1 MKGRFKKVAK
11 ESNSGDLDW
20 VWSIHA
26 EVNGETIVLR
36 AKWIID
42 ATGRKASLATK
53 VRRAGT
59 HNCRIL

>member
-1 MKGRFKKVAK
+1 MKGRFKKVEK
-11 ESNSGDLDW
+11 KSYYGDLDW

-53 VRRAGT
+53 VRRADA
-59 HNCRIL
+59 HNCRTL